1 MADQGD
7 LPRALRLAVSQI
19 QPGSG
24 PTEPMTE
31 QDRAWLNEVLGEMA
45 VPHSNN
51 NDPESVNSAEVKA
64 KTAAV
69 KGITSVLSGLVDLI
83 KDEQKPHILDAIK
96 NELQHIADD
105 GELLDRADDK
115 DRRNAVA
122 PISALLMTACA
133 DHSDPGSVLNDMIA
147 PLCSILAELAQ
158 NSPECQQAALELIP
172 KLITVVKSERDTA
185 AKTKAVYALSAI
197 LRSNQSSAAAS
208 YLLPNPDDGEIE
220 NDASNEGAVDVLVK
234 LICEPTEADPVRIK
248 AAFLLSCL
256 AEQRHDVRQLLSRRY
271 ETDMNLLRE
280 KNSNIQELVDQ
291 ILQRI
296 YTEEREAG
304 KAPLPIGM

>member
-1 MADQGD
+1 
-7 LPRALRLAVSQI
+7 
-19 QPGSG
+19 
-24 PTEPMTE
+24 
-31 QDRAWLNEVLGEMA
+31 MA

-51 NDPESVNSAEVKA
+51 NDLESVNSAEVKA

-105 GELLDRADDK
+105 GELLDRADAVDPTTCSKFVRVEDK